1 MSYHQ
6 SYHQKTNLY
15 TSTLAT
21 PLGYMQAVC
30 DDEGILY
37 LNWQQD
43 KPIDND
49 YDNDVSRETCVQLKD
64 YLSGKR
70 QVFTIPVSD
79 KSVSQA
85 MRRWLDVMQK
95 IPYGQTISYRAFAA
109 MWGNPK
115 AARAAG
121 GACQKNPL
129 PIIFPCHRVIGG
141 NGTYDRYSG
150 GDHSTPDSPANIARK
165 KALLDLEAGLH
176 VIL

>member
-1 MSYHQ
+1 MKPMSH
-6 SYHQKTNLY
+6 HQKISIFTM
-15 TSTLAT
+15 TLAT

-30 DDEGILY
+30 DDEGLLR
-37 LNWQQD
+37 LNWQQA
-43 KPIDND
+43 KPNNADD
-49 YDNDVSRETCVQLKD
+49 HNDVSRETCNQLKE
-64 YLSGKR
+64 YLSGER
-70 QVFTIPVSD
+70 EIFTLPISK
-79 KSVSQA
+79 KSTSHA

-95 IPYGQTISYRAFAA
+95 IPYGETISYGDFAA

-129 PIIFPCHRVIGG
+129 PIIFPCHRVIGR
-141 NGTYDRYSG
+141 NGSYDRYSG
-150 GDHSTPDSPANIARK
+150 GDDTTPASPANIGRK

>member
-1 MSYHQ
+1 MKPMSHHQ
-6 SYHQKTNLY
+6 NSNIYA
-15 TSTLAT
+15 STIAT
-21 PLGYMQAVC
+21 PLGYMRAVC
-30 DDEGILY
+30 DDAGILY
-37 LNWQQD
+37 LDWQQN
-43 KPIDND
+43 KPIPDD
-49 YDNDVSRETCVQLKD
+49 HDNDVSRETCHQLKE

-70 QVFTIPVSD
+70 QAFTISLSD
-79 KSVSQA
+79 KSVSPA
-85 MRRWLDVMQK
+85 MRRWLNIMQK
-95 IPYGQTISYRAFAA
+95 IPYGQTISYRDFAA

-141 NGTYDRYSG
+141 DGSYDRYSG
-150 GDHSTPDSPANIARK
+150 GDNTTPSSPANIARK